1 MIPFVNLLKYLP
13 NIAELPRDTF
23 IAHTN
28 QDDGFLY
35 STLNNVGRNSFLG
48 LDITVNNESGSQ
60 STFYL
65 DSRNYWVLDASIRTM
80 TNIPFNSFQI
90 GTTGA
95 TVNRIDTTIFGIS
108 LDLIEKMTGRTTYEL
123 AYGDYPDKRTYNR
136 PILER
141 LGIGDRG

>member
-28 QDDGFLY
+28 QDDGFIY
-35 STLNNVGRNSFLG
+35 STLYNNGRNAFLG
-48 LDITVNNESGSQ
+48 LDMTVNNESGSQ

-65 DSRNYWVLDASIRTM
+65 DSRNYWVLDASVRTL
-80 TNIPFNSFQI
+80 TNIPFNTFQI

-95 TVNRIDTTIFGIS
+95 TPNRIDTTIFGIS
-108 LDLIEKMTGRTTYEL
+108 LDLIEKMTGRSTYEL
-123 AYGDYPDKRTYNR
+123 AYGDYPTKQAYNR
-136 PILER
+136 PIFER
-141 LGIGDRG
+141 LLIGERG

>member
-28 QDDGFLY
+28 QDEGFLY

-48 LDITVNNESGSQ
+48 LDMTVNNESGSQ

-65 DSRNYWVLDASIRTM
+65 DSRNYWVLDASVRTL
-80 TNIPFNSFQI
+80 TNIPFNQFII

-95 TVNRIDTTIFGIS
+95 TANRIDTTIFGIS
-108 LDLIEKMTGRTTYEL
+108 LDLIEKITGRSTYDL
-123 AYGDYPDKRTYNR
+123 AYGDYPTKEIKDR
-136 PILER
+136 PIFER
-141 LGIGDRG
+141 LLIGARG

>member
-35 STLNNVGRNSFLG
+35 STLSNVGRNSFLG

-95 TVNRIDTTIFGIS
+95 TANRIDTTIFGIS
-108 LDLIEKMTGRTTYEL
+108 LDLIEKMTGRSTFEL
-123 AYGDYPDKRTYNR
+123 AYGDYPDKRAYNR

>member
-28 QDDGFLY
+28 QDTGFLY
-35 STLNNVGRNSFLG
+35 STLYNNGRNAFLG
-48 LDITVNNESGSQ
+48 LDMTVNNESGSQ
-60 STFYL
+60 STFFL
-65 DSRNYWVLDASIRTM
+65 DSRNYWVLDASVRTL
-80 TNIPFNSFQI
+80 TNIPFNQFNI

-95 TVNRIDTTIFGIS
+95 TANRIDTTIFGIS
-108 LDLIEKMTGRTTYEL
+108 LKLIEQMTGKSVYAL
-123 AYGDYPDKRTYNR
+123 SYNDYPTKQITDR

-141 LGIGDRG
+141 LLIGSRE

>member
-23 IAHTN
+23 ISHTN

-35 STLNNVGRNSFLG
+35 STLSNVGRNSFLG

-80 TNIPFNSFQI
+80 TNIPFNSFSI

-95 TVNRIDTTIFGIS
+95 TANRIDTTIFGIS
-108 LDLIEKMTGRTTYEL
+108 LDLIEKMTGRSTYEL